1 MPSRLIQEKTQY
13 RNGSLKQVFATA
25 MELLLRLTSAA
36 GTAFLLQE
44 GETMRPLL
52 SRGRLQVDIGRENP
66 YLLLETFAARVKGQG
81 TVQSGSGSISQEG
94 EETVLYFLGAPVT
107 LWGQEIGILLV
118 TKGGKGFTREDKYI
132 FSLVIAHLER
142 VVLTT
147 EGREYKNFLDNRLVL
162 ADLPVPVQNL
172 KFSLDL
178 RELLFSVADLIGE
191 TLGADVCLLFLP
203 EDAGD
208 LLRTEVLGVR
218 LPEWEEVLTSRYPA
232 DSYLFSLVYGSG
244 KPLLVMDIS
253 KDPHFAG
260 WELQKIVTSVM
271 AAPILGGGEKLGVL
285 LVGSQVPGNYVQDDL
300 KTLCAFAYQVGVLSE
315 LAANAN
321 YWEGYQYHII
331 ESVPAAII
339 SVDKRGY
346 VTTYNS
352 GARDLF
358 GLPEDEVKG
367 YHYRHLLDKI
377 GESMGLAE
385 FIPELAGRMEETLIK
400 ALPYEKWDLQL
411 SRRGGDSLFVHISLS
426 PILDCRQRILGATLV
441 IEDVTEKRQ
450 LEISLQEAEKL
461 AALGELAAGIAHE
474 MRNPLTTIKGFT
486 QLIRQNNYSAEELAG
501 YTELMLAEM
510 ERMGEI
516 IKKLLLLA
524 DTTPVLVE
532 AVDVNE
538 VLAVLLS
545 LINGE
550 AVLRDVEIQ
559 YRPAPYLPPV
569 RGDFNELKQALLN
582 IATNALQAMA
592 YGGILTISSEY
603 RAGEGEVWIQIRD
616 TGCGIAPDAYRRISN
631 PFFSTKEEGTG
642 LGLPIAYRIVQKYGG
657 EIKMA
662 SRVGEGTVFTIKLPV
677 EERRGEAVGQT

>member
-1 MPSRLIQEKTQY
+1 MLTTVKGRRAMPSRLIQKTQY
-13 RNGSLKQVFATA
+13 RNGVSQVLPA
-25 MELLLRLTSAA
+25 MELCCGSPVPRERPFSA
-36 GTAFLLQE
+36 G
-44 GETMRPLL
+44 GRDHETPF
-52 SRGRLQVDIGRENP
+52 RGRLQVISAGKIISIVGDLAG
-66 YLLLETFAARVKGQG
+66 RVKGQG

-107 LWGQEIGILLV
+107 LWGQEIGTLLV

-321 YWEGYQYHII
+321 TGGYQ
-331 ESVPAAII
+331 
-339 SVDKRGY
+339 
-346 VTTYNS
+346 
-352 GARDLF
+352 
-358 GLPEDEVKG
+358 
-367 YHYRHLLDKI
+367 
-377 GESMGLAE
+377 
-385 FIPELAGRMEETLIK
+385 
-400 ALPYEKWDLQL
+400 
-411 SRRGGDSLFVHISLS
+411 
-426 PILDCRQRILGATLV
+426 
-441 IEDVTEKRQ
+441 
-450 LEISLQEAEKL
+450 
-461 AALGELAAGIAHE
+461 
-474 MRNPLTTIKGFT
+474 
-486 QLIRQNNYSAEELAG
+486 
-501 YTELMLAEM
+501 
-510 ERMGEI
+510 
-516 IKKLLLLA
+516 
-524 DTTPVLVE
+524 
-532 AVDVNE
+532 
-538 VLAVLLS
+538 
-545 LINGE
+545 
-550 AVLRDVEIQ
+550 
-559 YRPAPYLPPV
+559 
-569 RGDFNELKQALLN
+569 
-582 IATNALQAMA
+582 
-592 YGGILTISSEY
+592 
-603 RAGEGEVWIQIRD
+603 
-616 TGCGIAPDAYRRISN
+616 
-631 PFFSTKEEGTG
+631 
-642 LGLPIAYRIVQKYGG
+642 
-657 EIKMA
+657 
-662 SRVGEGTVFTIKLPV
+662 
-677 EERRGEAVGQT
+677 